1 VSDREQLKDSEI
13 GEFVVPKLEITELEN
28 IQNELRAIREIGAA
42 ILEQL
47 KAHSV
52 NPNGLRGDGLGMT
65 KGRGDR

>member
-1 VSDREQLKDSEI
+1 VSEREQLKDSEI
-13 GEFVVPKLEITELEN
+13 GEFVVPKLEIAELEN

-52 NPNGLRGDGLGMT
+52 NLGMT